1 MHHHTT
7 YMCPLLVIYHLSHI
21 HLSLSL
27 SDIPTAGIES
37 DLDEAWFQRQLQTD
51 SMSMVYVG
59 SGKSGKSNGS
69 GGKSGKSNGSGSAS
83 GSGGKS
89 GKSGSKSVRSCYL

>member
-1 MHHHTT
+1 MHHPHHT
-7 YMCPLLVIYHLSHI
+7 CPLLLIYHPSHT

-27 SDIPTAGIES
+27 PDIPTAGIES
-37 DLDEAWFQRQLQTD
+37 DLDEVWYQRQLSV
-51 SMSMVYVG
+51 SMEYVG

-69 GGKSGKSNGSGSAS
+69 GGKSGKSNGSGSSS

>member
-1 MHHHTT
+1 MSVAVNI
-7 YMCPLLVIYHLSHI
+7 PSLSHPSI
-21 HLSLSL
+21 SLSL
-27 SDIPTAGIES
+27 PDIPTAGIES
-37 DLDEAWFQRQLQTD
+37 DLDEVWYQRQLQTNS
-51 SMSMVYVG
+51 SMSMEFVG